1 VISSEFVRGEETVSF
16 VEFGQW
22 YNASGHVFVPWI
34 ELLDVNKWPDVLSD
48 GLDASYGEDTSDE
61 DYVPGED
68 EDEDDDDDDDEDD
81 EEEEEEEDD
90 NGADD
95 EEEEGEEEEDDSAPE
110 GLDDVSDPPV
120 FLFALPPSSSTAKLS
135 RADMSGAI
143 DVLNTCGI
151 NGQKV
156 SDVATALTPLLGTG
170 VVASSRFDDAVSSLL
185 SVSKFGDAE
194 ADKITSFFSRVYF
207 AVSSVCDG
215 EPTAD
220 RLAVAIALFAGGSK
234 SEKLSFAFKRLC
246 TDQAGASPADLSK
259 YLSSFLAPLLSMSAS
274 VSAGGVDAF
283 RRKVLSTVDHVVGV
297 VFATVGGS
305 PARVTFAQFGQW
317 YNVDGHTVVPWIEL
331 LDVRKWKS
339 IADR

>member
-1 VISSEFVRGEETVSF
+1 MLASGSKSDKLSVAFRAFDADRDDRLSRKQLEAFFGSFLSWIVSLAKTHRSAPVSSVAAIVKATAASVVSRVISSEFVRGEETVSF

-207 AVSSVCDG
+207 AVSSV
-215 EPTAD
+215 
-220 RLAVAIALFAGGSK
+220 
-234 SEKLSFAFKRLC
+234 
-246 TDQAGASPADLSK
+246 
-259 YLSSFLAPLLSMSAS
+259 
-274 VSAGGVDAF
+274 
-283 RRKVLSTVDHVVGV
+283 
-297 VFATVGGS
+297 
-305 PARVTFAQFGQW
+305 
-317 YNVDGHTVVPWIEL
+317 
-331 LDVRKWKS
+331 
-339 IADR
+339 